1 MSNVHDRRSF
11 LAGVLAS
18 PWLASAFMKSACADE
33 IRQRP
38 ILDIHAHLFGLGDA
52 GTGCRI
58 SEAITDGAAF
68 RYLMATLCLRVPGK
82 TVDERYEEVLVE
94 QVKGSCLTK
103 AAVLGQDAVYD
114 RHGNVDWD
122 RTSFYV
128 PNDYV
133 FTVAARHSE
142 IMIPCPSINPNRA
155 DAIEELIRCHEKGAR
170 MLKIHPPTQGVD
182 VADLKH
188 TKFFRCC
195 SELNMIVLVHTGH
208 EHSAPV
214 IDKNL
219 AAPHRLAL
227 ALEQGCTVVACH
239 AGTGWISDSPDQLP
253 EFVSLLKRYPKL
265 WGDTA
270 VLGTAGRV
278 RDVERL
284 LDDKELVCSR
294 LLHGSDFPFPAAPT
308 AFSEKIGKAR
318 ADQIASEANL
328 LKKDFDLKE
337 ALGIGRVSAE
347 RGYEL
352 VLGRPTVSCSSTSS
366 PPAINPC
373 CTIRWRRSK
382 RRNR

>member
-1 MSNVHDRRSF
+1 MSNTQDRRSF

-18 PWLASAFMKSACADE
+18 PWLAGAFRKSASAEE

-38 ILDIHAHLFGLGDA
+38 TLDIHAHLFGLGDA
-52 GTGCRI
+52 DTGCRI
-58 SEAITDGAAF
+58 SEAITDGKAF
-68 RYLMATLCLRVPGK
+68 RILMEALYLRVPGM
-82 TVDERYEEVLVE
+82 TVDERYEEVLVG
-94 QVKGSCLTK
+94 QVKGSGLTK

-114 RHGNVDWD
+114 RHGKVDWD

-128 PNDYV
+128 PNDYI
-133 FTVAARHSE
+133 FIVAARHSE

-155 DAIEELIRCHEKGAR
+155 DAIEELVRCREKGAR
-170 MLKIHPPTQGVD
+170 LLKIHPPTQGVD

-195 SELNMIVLVHTGH
+195 SELDMIVLVHTGH

-219 AAPHRLAL
+219 AAPHRLEL

-270 VLGTAGRV
+270 VLGTAQRV

-284 LDDKELVCSR
+284 LENKELVCSR
-294 LLHGSDFPFPAAPT
+294 LLHGSDFPFPAAPG
-308 AFSEKIGKAR
+308 AFAARIGEA
-318 ADQIASEANL
+318 AANHIAAEANF
-328 LKKDFDLKE
+328 LKRDFDLKE

-352 VLGRPTVSCSSTSS
+352 VLGGSTVRCSATSS
-366 PPAINPC
+366 APAINPC
-373 CTIRWRRSK
+373 GIILGRRSK